1 MGKHCVICKKADCV
15 CGCENYEDDTEHE
28 YVFPPVVDDPPK
40 PEAYEE
46 PDDGLGASRAMAF
59 LIVFLV
65 GFLCGAFCVGSLV
78 R

>member
-1 MGKHCVICKKADCV
+1 MKHCAICKKSECV
-15 CGCENYEDDTEHE
+15 CGCEDWEDDGEPA
-28 YVFPPVVDDPPK
+28 YLPPLVDAPPK
-40 PEAYEE
+40 PEDYEE

-65 GFLCGAFCVGSLV
+65 GFLCGAFCMGSLV